1 MSTGLLDK
9 KSCQPSF
16 GVNPQHKPFGMV
28 DLQNGVAFVAAHL
41 GEKKPKFSQT
51 KVCGYIIISQRS
63 GSSMA

>member
-1 MSTGLLDK
+1 MSAGLLDK
-9 KSCQPSF
+9 KGCQPSLE
-16 GVNPQHKPFGMV
+16 VNPQDKPLGMV

-41 GEKKPKFSQT
+41 GAIEPKFSQT